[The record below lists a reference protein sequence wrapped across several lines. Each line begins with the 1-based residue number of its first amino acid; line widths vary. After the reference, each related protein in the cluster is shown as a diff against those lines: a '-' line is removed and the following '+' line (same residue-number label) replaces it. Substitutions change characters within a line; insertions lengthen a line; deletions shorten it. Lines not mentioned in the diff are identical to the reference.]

1 MSGPIDFQNVF
12 DRIPT
17 PYMMLD
23 RDLRY
28 AAANRAY
35 LAATARRWEDIAG
48 RNIFDAFPAEGDSRR
63 ILEES
68 LLRCRDSGQVDMLPL
83 IEYAIQRPAHLGGGF
98 EARIW
103 SATHTPIA
111 DERGETAYILQHT
124 QDVTEIQRLK
134 DVAFGGRAPT
144 AAAML
149 GDDILQ
155 RAEAVQAQSL
165 QLRRLFM
172 QAPSFMAVLRG
183 PDHVFELVNNAYLQ
197 LIGHRDVAGRPLRE
211 ALPEVVEQGF
221 SDLLDK
227 VLATAEAFVGRQ
239 IRVGLQRT
247 PDAPLEERYLDFV
260 YQPIIEDD
268 GSVSGV
274 FVEGV
279 DITEQVQAQD
289 QQRLLLDELNH
300 RVKNTLATVQSI
312 AAQTARRADS
322 PEDFRDKFEA
332 RLVALSQ
339 THNLL
344 NRSGWKRVSLGE
356 LLGQE
361 LAPYAAEQIRVD
373 GPVVDLSPRFAVA
386 LGLVFHELATNAAKY
401 GALSAATGIVQV
413 SWRLLL
419 QPDGERR
426 LIVHWRE
433 QGGPPVRAPI
443 RRGFGSRLIETSLKG
458 ELGGASRMVFAPDG
472 LDCRLDVSLTAPTVA
487 SGISSATG

>member
-35 LAATARRWEDIAG
+35 LTVLERSWDEIAG
-48 RNIFDAFPAEGDSRR
+48 RYIFDAFPSEGESRR
-63 ILEES
+63 VLEES
-68 LLRCRDSGQVDMLPL
+68 LVRCRDTGQVDMLPL
-83 IEYAIQRPAHLGGGF
+83 IEYAIQRPARLGGGF

-111 DERGETAYILQHT
+111 GERGETAFILQHT

-172 QAPSFMAVLRG
+172 QAPSFMVVLRG
-183 PDHVFELVNNAYLQ
+183 PDHVIELVNNAYLQ
-197 LIGHRDVAGRPLRE
+197 LIGHRDVVGLPIRQ
-211 ALPEVVEQGF
+211 ALPELVAQGF
-221 SDLLDK
+221 PDLLDK

-239 IRVGLQRT
+239 IRIELQRT
-247 PDAPLEERYLDFV
+247 PEGALEERYLDFV
-260 YQPIIEDD
+260 YQPIVEDD

-274 FVEGV
+274 FAEGF
-279 DITEQVQAQD
+279 DITDQVQAQE

-300 RVKNTLATVQSI
+300 RVKNTLATVQAISQ
-312 AAQTARRADS
+312 QTLRGAKDPVA
-322 PEDFRDKFEA
+322 FAKAFEA
-332 RLVALSQ
+332 RLLALSQ
-339 THNLL
+339 THNALTDGAW
-344 NRSGWKRVSLGE
+344 SGAGLRHILDLELRPHGPERVMLDGPDVHLPARMALSLGM
-356 LLGQE
+356 
-361 LAPYAAEQIRVD
+361 
-373 GPVVDLSPRFAVA
+373 
-386 LGLVFHELATNAAKY
+386 VFHELATNAAKY
-401 GALSAATGIVQV
+401 GALSKDGRLSV
-413 SWRLLL
+413 SWRREG
-419 QPDGERR
+419 DG
-426 LIVHWRE
+426 LAFTWRE
-433 QGGPPVRAPI
+433 TGGPPVAVPS
-443 RRGFGSRLIETSLKG
+443 RRGFGSRLIERSITS
-458 ELGGASRMVFAPDG
+458 ELRGRIEVDYRPEG
-472 LDCRLDVSLTAPTVA
+472 LVCAFWVPM
-487 SGISSATG
+487 TGT

>member
-35 LAATARRWEDIAG
+35 LAALERSWEEIAG
-48 RNIFDAFPAEGDSRR
+48 RYIFDAFPSEGESRR
-63 ILEES
+63 VVEDS
-68 LLRCRDSGQVDMLPL
+68 LLRCRDTGQVDMIPL

-111 DERGETAYILQHT
+111 GERGETAYILQHT

-134 DVAFGGRAPT
+134 DVAFGGRAPA

-165 QLRRLFM
+165 QLRQLFM

-197 LIGHRDVAGRPLRE
+197 LIGHRDVVGRPIRE
-211 ALPEVVEQGF
+211 ALPEVIEQGF

-239 IRVGLQRT
+239 VRVALQRA
-247 PDAPLEERYLDFV
+247 PDTPLEERYLDFI
-260 YQPIIEDD
+260 YQPIIEPD

-274 FVEGV
+274 FVEGF
-279 DITEQVQAQD
+279 DITDQVQAQD

-300 RVKNTLATVQSI
+300 RVKNTLATVQAISQQTLRG
-312 AAQTARRADS
+312 AADPAA
-322 PEDFRDKFEA
+322 FAKAFEA
-332 RLVALSQ
+332 RLLALSQ
-339 THNLL
+339 THNALTDGVW
-344 NRSGWKRVSLGE
+344 SGAGLRHILDLELQPYGPERVTLDGPDVHLPARMALSLGM
-356 LLGQE
+356 
-361 LAPYAAEQIRVD
+361 
-373 GPVVDLSPRFAVA
+373 
-386 LGLVFHELATNAAKY
+386 VFHELATNAAKY
-401 GALSAATGIVQV
+401 GALSKNGRLSV
-413 SWRLLL
+413 SWRQEEEGLAFT
-419 QPDGERR
+419 
-426 LIVHWRE
+426 WRE
-433 QGGPPVRAPI
+433 TGGPAVFAPT
-443 RRGFGSRLIETSLKG
+443 RRGFGSRLIERS
-458 ELGGASRMVFAPDG
+458 
-472 LDCRLDVSLTAPTVA
+472 VA
-487 SGISSATG
+487 SELRGRIELDYRPEGLVCAFWVPMTGP

>member
-300 RVKNTLATVQSI
+300 RVKNTLATVQAISQQTLRGAKDP
-312 AAQTARRADS
+312 AAFAKA
-322 PEDFRDKFEA
+322 FEA
-332 RLVALSQ
+332 RLLALSQ
-339 THNLL
+339 THNALTDGAWAGAGL
-344 NRSGWKRVSLGE
+344 RHILDLELQPHGPERVSL
-356 LLGQE
+356 
-361 LAPYAAEQIRVD
+361 D
-373 GPVVDLSPRFAVA
+373 GPDVHLPARMALS
-386 LGLVFHELATNAAKY
+386 LGMVFHELATNAAKY
-401 GALSAATGIVQV
+401 GALSKDGRLSV
-413 SWRLLL
+413 SWRREDEQGMAGLAFT
-419 QPDGERR
+419 
-426 LIVHWRE
+426 WRE
-433 QGGPPVRAPI
+433 TGGPVVAAPT
-443 RRGFGSRLIETSLKG
+443 RRGFGSRLVERSIVG
-458 ELGGASRMVFAPDG
+458 ELRGRIEIDYRPEG
-472 LDCRLDVSLTAPTVA
+472 LICAFWVPMTRT
-487 SGISSATG
+487 